1 MTPESRGRMDGGDGG
16 RSVLRQQEMQVAEE
30 MKAMPRFSC
39 AWEECVK
46 RPKWQ
51 IEVQDKIAQGFK
63 SRRVFF
69 FPTFL
74 PFHHPFLFL
83 HMFQFFFSF
92 SVFFLIKHIDL
103 KGTQIIQV
111 EGGDQ

>member
-1 MTPESRGRMDGGDGG
+1 MDGGDGG

-46 RPKWQ
+46 RPEWQ

-69 FPTFL
+69 FQHSY
-74 PFHHPFLFL
+74 PFTTHSFFSTCSS
-83 HMFQFFFSF
+83 FFFSF